1 MKSYKIITSGA
12 PLEERISDKPI
23 PKGKQVLIKTIACG
37 VCHTDIH
44 IHDGYFDLGGGMQLP
59 TPLLEPLTMGHEIF
73 GEVVS
78 VGEEVSNINV
88 GEKYVAY
95 PWIGCGDCELCN
107 TDKTHYCMNNSNLGI
122 NVSGGYGDHVIVPG
136 EQYLFD
142 AGDTPD
148 SLAGSY
154 ACRGLTAFS
163 ALRKAEPFPHDNSLV
178 IVSAGGLGLLA
189 LKIARAAYGINPIV
203 LDIDDEKL
211 KVAKNL
217 GASCVIN
224 TSKENAAEKI
234 MEATGGG
241 AKSIVDFVGAE
252 ASVNLGYQ
260 CLTKGGTQVVVG
272 LFGGQMNIALPL
284 MTLTEKKLMGSYVG
298 SLGEMKD
305 LMKLV
310 SAGKIEPVEVESRDV
325 SEANRTLEEMKSGK
339 LLGLVSLTHK

>member
-1 MKSYKIITSGA
+1 MKAYQVTENGK
-12 PLEERISDKPI
+12 PLEEKNIETPT
-23 PKGKQVLIKTIACG
+23 PKGNEVLIKTIACG
-37 VCHTDIH
+37 VCHSDVH
-44 IHDGYFDLGGGMQLP
+44 IHDGYFDLGGGAKLP
-59 TPLLEPLTMGHEIF
+59 TPLLEPLTMGHEVF
-73 GEVVS
+73 GEIVA
-78 VGEEVSNINV
+78 VGEEVSKVKV
-88 GEKYVAY
+88 GEKYVVY

-107 TDKTHYCMNNSNLGI
+107 NDKTHYCMNNSNIGI
-122 NVSGGYGDHVIVPG
+122 NVSGGYADHVLIPG

-163 ALRKAEPFPHDNSLV
+163 ALRKAEPYTRDNSLI

-189 LKIARAAYGINPIV
+189 LKIAKAAYGINPIV
-203 LDIDDEKL
+203 VDIDDEKL
-211 KVAKNL
+211 KVARDL
-217 GASCVIN
+217 GASLTIN
-224 TSKENAAEKI
+224 SSSEDAANQI

-241 AKSIVDFVGAE
+241 AKAIVDFVGAE

-260 CLTKGGTQVVVG
+260 CLSRGGKQVIVG
-272 LFGGQMNIALPL
+272 LFGGQLTIPLPL
-284 MTLTEKKLMGSYVG
+284 LTLTEKKIMGSYVG

-325 SEANRTLEEMKSGK
+325 SEAYRTLKEMKSGE
-339 LLGLVSLTHK
+339 LRGLVSLTHK